1 MRTTDRGV
9 WVIGRGVGS
18 AFPAVSH
25 REEGLLHHAG
35 RTAKR
40 FRCILA
46 FFSFILAPRR
56 DGALHR
62 DSHAP
67 HSIPVAIENGMV
79 LASVTYKGASLAAC
93 GGGGALCTPGL
104 VYYPSGRGVQRA
116 STARNCLRIDQVQ
129 TAEIGS
135 APSVAGSSTSG
146 LLIRRSLNRI
156 ARCIEAPHQ
165 SMF

>member
-1 MRTTDRGV
+1 MRTSDRVV
-9 WVIGRGVGS
+9 WVIGRGVGRIL
-18 AFPAVSH
+18 PAVSH
-25 REEGLLHHAG
+25 REGGPLHHEVGPLNGVVASW
-35 RTAKR
+35 
-40 FRCILA
+40 L
-46 FFSFILAPRR
+46 FFSFVLAPRR

-93 GGGGALCTPGL
+93 GGGALCTPGL

>member
-93 GGGGALCTPGL
+93 GGAPY
-104 VYYPSGRGVQRA
+104 VRRAWSIIQVVAESSGPQLRETA
-116 STARNCLRIDQVQ
+116 S
-129 TAEIGS
+129 E
-135 APSVAGSSTSG
+135 
-146 LLIRRSLNRI
+146 
-156 ARCIEAPHQ
+156 
-165 SMF
+165 